1 LFFFNDTATTEIYT
15 LSLHDALPIFST
27 LATNYRRGL
36 LVMPEDFDPEFTQLR
51 GRAFDRAW
59 DRYYRPG
66 RTTIDPE
73 IARPELAKRIVELAK
88 AGERDESAL
97 TAGGLTYL
105 FSLTPEPPDMI
116 A

>member
-1 LFFFNDTATTEIYT
+1 
-15 LSLHDALPIFST
+15 
-27 LATNYRRGL
+27 
-36 LVMPEDFDPEFTQLR
+36 MPEDFDPEFTQLR